1 MIRTRRL
8 PPIAVLAALLAILSG
23 CLANT
28 GQNASPTPDLPVAPQ
43 DASPTPDLP
52 VAPIEG
58 ARAPDFSLSDLNGEE
73 WTLSA
78 LRGKVVLLNF
88 WATW

>member
-1 MIRTRRL
+1 VIRTWRRL
-8 PPIAVLAALLAILSG
+8 LLAILAAQLVTLSG
-23 CLANT
+23 CLATT
-28 GQNASPTPDLPVAPQ
+28 GQNVLPTPDLPVSQQ
-43 DASPTPDLP
+43 DASPTLDLP

-58 ARAPDFSLSDLNGEE
+58 ARAPDVTLSDLNGEV

-78 LRGKVVLLNF
+78 LRGRVVLLNF

>member
-1 MIRTRRL
+1 VIRALRWL
-8 PPIAVLAALLAILSG
+8 LLALLAALLVMLSACG
-23 CLANT
+23 APAE
-28 GQNASPTPDLPVAPQ
+28 QNASL
-43 DASPTPDLP
+43 TPDLP

-58 ARAPDFSLSDLNGEE
+58 ARVPHLLLSDLNGEE

>member
-1 MIRTRRL
+1 M
-8 PPIAVLAALLAILSG
+8 LSG
-23 CLANT
+23 CLAIT
-28 GQNASPTPDLPVAPQ
+28 GQNASPTPDLRVAP
-43 DASPTPDLP
+43 
-52 VAPIEG
+52 VEG
-58 ARAPDFSLSDLNGEE
+58 ARAPEFTLSDLNGEE

>member
-1 MIRTRRL
+1 MNRTLRSLRL
-8 PPIAVLAALLAILSG
+8 AFLAALLVTLSG
-23 CLANT
+23 CLTTT
-28 GQNASPTPDLPVAPQ
+28 GQ

-52 VAPIEG
+52 VAPTEG
-58 ARAPDFSLSDLNGEE
+58 ARAPDFSLSDLNGQV
-73 WTLSA
+73 WTLSQ

>member
-1 MIRTRRL
+1 VIRTWRWL
-8 PPIAVLAALLAILSG
+8 LLAILAALLVTLSG
-23 CLANT
+23 CLAT
-28 GQNASPTPDLPVAPQ
+28 RGQNASPTPDSPVAQQ
-43 DASPTPDLP
+43 DAPPTPDLP
-52 VAPIEG
+52 VAPIAG
-58 ARAPDFSLSDLNGEE
+58 ARAPDFTLSDLNGEV